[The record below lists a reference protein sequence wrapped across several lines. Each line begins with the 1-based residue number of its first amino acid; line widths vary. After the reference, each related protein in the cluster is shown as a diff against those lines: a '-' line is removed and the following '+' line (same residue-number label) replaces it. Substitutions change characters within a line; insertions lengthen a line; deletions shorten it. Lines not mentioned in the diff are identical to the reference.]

1 VHLRSKSERTKSSH
15 NDAVITTS
23 QFSEKLP
30 VMVTS
35 ALPLLLRPGNLLI
48 FDKGFFLALAVLAS

>member
-1 VHLRSKSERTKSSH
+1 VHLRSKKKKKKNSH
-15 NDAVITTS
+15 HDAVITTS
-23 QFSEKLP
+23 EFSEKLP

-48 FDKGFFLALAVLAS
+48 FDKGFFLALAVFAS